1 MQNKINLDTH
11 NEVIPV
17 SEPWHRGSGFTW
29 MLLAIAGAVFFL
41 SGAVAKAQTT
51 YTTGTGNWNTGSRQG
66 NAGEYSVNNGVG
78 IWSADGNVGWGIVD
92 WRNFTADGTLNGA
105 QQDLRV
111 GQSVTIRMAGA
122 NSGSP
127 GRTGV
132 VNNGAIGFALAS
144 SSGAPST
151 SPSNT
156 ADQALDNTR
165 FRVEF
170 VGGANS
176 VTAVGSATDSTG
188 LPGFND
194 FKNGQTYTIERVSLD
209 EINFKVA
216 GGATYNL
223 SNLGGTAGSGIG
235 SIRIYNRGSNM
246 NAEFT
251 DLSVANMAS
260 VTLTKNNGET
270 ATITGEITK
279 NGSSNNNVVKNGD
292 GTVVLSAANTYG
304 GTTTVENGILRAA
317 NNGALST
324 GAVTVN
330 SGGTLEMTANVSNE
344 TTLNGTGEGGVGALR
359 NLSGNNTHSG
369 AVTLGSNSSIKS
381 EAGSMTLTGGITGTG
396 ATLTVNGSGSTT
408 ISTSGLNTGTGGALT
423 KNDSGTLFLSADGSY
438 TGATTI
444 NGGVVEIQNA
454 TALGTTAAGTT
465 VASGAQLKLYN
476 AGSMTVAEAITL
488 NGTGGDAG
496 ALRNVG
502 GDNTVSGNITL
513 ASNSRINSS
522 SAGSLAI
529 SGAVDGGANVLY
541 LGGSRNMSISGAISG
556 GGASQDGTTTS
567 LFKDGAGELTLTG
580 NNSYSGDTRI
590 TTGALTV
597 NSGGNLG
604 NGNSD
609 IYISSGATLN
619 VNTSLT
625 VDSVQETSNSN
636 GGVIALGN
644 GATLTID
651 GASKGN
657 LYQNSISGGGG
668 LTMAG
673 SGDTSLALYGTQSY
687 TGATTVTGGKITSGV
702 ALASTS
708 YTVSDGT
715 METTADGVIANSAA
729 ISISGGEFIVGGN
742 DTIGAVTATGGRLSV
757 GSGKTAYLSGN
768 SSIGSGAEAVGG
780 TLQVNSGTTLTLNS
794 NDVDNTSALTIASG
808 GTIKG
813 SFRTSGS
820 LSVDGVLAPGNSTG
834 ISYVGATTF
843 LGGGRY
849 QWEIDTFG
857 SGAVVG
863 TNWDFLDI
871 SGNLTI
877 SATSGDQ
884 FIIDVISLL
893 ANNDTAGLASNF
905 NDATNYTFAIATAS
919 GTISGYA
926 SNAFSI
932 NTTGFQNSFTG
943 TWGTSLSNDGKSLNI
958 TYSATAIPE
967 PSSAALTLIGLG
979 VLALR
984 RRHAARG

>member
-1 MQNKINLDTH
+1 
-11 NEVIPV
+11 
-17 SEPWHRGSGFTW
+17 
-29 MLLAIAGAVFFL
+29 
-41 SGAVAKAQTT
+41 
-51 YTTGTGNWNTGSRQG
+51 
-66 NAGEYSVNNGVG
+66 
-78 IWSADGNVGWGIVD
+78 
-92 WRNFTADGTLNGA
+92 
-105 QQDLRV
+105 
-111 GQSVTIRMAGA
+111 
-122 NSGSP
+122 
-127 GRTGV
+127 
-132 VNNGAIGFALAS
+132 
-144 SSGAPST
+144 
-151 SPSNT
+151 
-156 ADQALDNTR
+156 
-165 FRVEF
+165 
-170 VGGANS
+170 
-176 VTAVGSATDSTG
+176 
-188 LPGFND
+188 
-194 FKNGQTYTIERVSLD
+194 
-209 EINFKVA
+209 
-216 GGATYNL
+216 
-223 SNLGGTAGSGIG
+223 
-235 SIRIYNRGSNM
+235 
-246 NAEFT
+246 
-251 DLSVANMAS
+251 
-260 VTLTKNNGET
+260 
-270 ATITGEITK
+270 
-279 NGSSNNNVVKNGD
+279 
-292 GTVVLSAANTYG
+292 
-304 GTTTVENGILRAA
+304 
-317 NNGALST
+317 
-324 GAVTVN
+324 
-330 SGGTLEMTANVSNE
+330 
-344 TTLNGTGEGGVGALR
+344 
-359 NLSGNNTHSG
+359 
-369 AVTLGSNSSIKS
+369 
-381 EAGSMTLTGGITGTG
+381 
-396 ATLTVNGSGSTT
+396 
-408 ISTSGLNTGTGGALT
+408 
-423 KNDSGTLFLSADGSY
+423 
-438 TGATTI
+438 
-444 NGGVVEIQNA
+444 
-454 TALGTTAAGTT
+454 
-465 VASGAQLKLYN
+465 
-476 AGSMTVAEAITL
+476 
-488 NGTGGDAG
+488 
-496 ALRNVG
+496 
-502 GDNTVSGNITL
+502 
-513 ASNSRINSS
+513 
-522 SAGSLAI
+522 
-529 SGAVDGGANVLY
+529 
-541 LGGSRNMSISGAISG
+541 
-556 GGASQDGTTTS
+556 
-567 LFKDGAGELTLTG
+567 
-580 NNSYSGDTRI
+580 
-590 TTGALTV
+590 
-597 NSGGNLG
+597 
-604 NGNSD
+604 
-609 IYISSGATLN
+609 
-619 VNTSLT
+619 
-625 VDSVQETSNSN
+625 
-636 GGVIALGN
+636 LGN

-673 SGDTSLALYGTQSY
+673 SGDTSLALYGAQSY

-984 RRHAARG
+984 RRCRR